1 MVEQN
6 QKVPFTAEN
15 VATCICAQCPVQ
27 TGSACV
33 KETRA
38 KAKEVAR
45 GSGAM
50 LKPEDVSGLYCATGN
65 AACKDI
71 NTRQMCICG
80 DCPIWKEYLLVSG
93 KPLGYFCRDGKAR

>member
-1 MVEQN
+1 MGEQN

-15 VATCICAQCPVQ
+15 VAKCICPQCPVQ

-33 KETRA
+33 KEKRA
-38 KAKEVAR
+38 KAKEAR
-45 GSGAM
+45 DSGAM
-50 LKPEDVSGLYCATGN
+50 PKPEDVPGLYCATGN

-80 DCPIWKEYLLVSG
+80 DCSISKEYTLVSG

>member
-15 VATCICAQCPVQ
+15 VAKCICVQCPVQ

-33 KETRA
+33 KEKLA
-38 KAKEVAR
+38 KAKEAR

-50 LKPEDVSGLYCATGN
+50 PKPEDFPGLYCATGN

-80 DCPIWKEYLLVSG
+80 DCPIWKEYMLVSG